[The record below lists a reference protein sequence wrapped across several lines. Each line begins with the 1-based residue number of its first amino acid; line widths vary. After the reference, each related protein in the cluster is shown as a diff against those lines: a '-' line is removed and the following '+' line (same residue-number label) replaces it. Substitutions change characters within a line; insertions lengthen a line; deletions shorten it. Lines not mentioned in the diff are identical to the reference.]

1 MLATLTVKVLDA
13 IFLQTLFIF
22 STFQVGTTLNQM
34 QFFRTIHLIPW
45 LWILTVQADNEYDLE
60 TIERLEFM
68 ENTVTYVVSTC
79 YLLT

>member
-1 MLATLTVKVLDA
+1 M
-13 IFLQTLFIF
+13 
-22 STFQVGTTLNQM
+22 GTTLNQM

-68 ENTVTYVVSTC
+68 ENTVTLVVSTR
-79 YLLT
+79 YLQVM

>member
-1 MLATLTVKVLDA
+1 MTVGL
-13 IFLQTLFIF
+13 IF
-22 STFQVGTTLNQM
+22 SISLFFSAFKVGTSLNQM

-79 YLLT
+79 Y